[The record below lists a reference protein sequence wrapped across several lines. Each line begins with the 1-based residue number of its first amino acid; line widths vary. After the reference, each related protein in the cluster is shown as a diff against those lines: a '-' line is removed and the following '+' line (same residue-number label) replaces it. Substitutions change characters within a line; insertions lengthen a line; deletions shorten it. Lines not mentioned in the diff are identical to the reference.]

1 MVTHHGNSDNVDQQK
16 FISLLKSFDALKHW
30 KSQIVTVQ
38 LILKIYH
45 FPSLVYVRL
54 RTSGTGSLEYTIT
67 NCRQLKYL
75 YYHKWNYDSLHHIS
89 LPSSSS
95 CHLQQLYLRNVDLSA
110 AIVRVLS
117 AHGGLEQ
124 VILYNVTITT
134 SAITTLISNSPNLIL
149 LYIIMQG
156 LNHTVLNLKN

>member
-1 MVTHHGNSDNVDQQK
+1 M
-16 FISLLKSFDALKHW
+16 KSFDALKALEVVDCYCAVDT
-30 KSQIVTVQ
+30 KDLSLSYFT
-38 LILKIYH
+38 
-45 FPSLVYVRL
+45 SLVYVRL

-67 NCRQLKYL
+67 NCHQLKYL

-110 AIVRVLS
+110 AIVHVLS

-149 LYIIMQG
+149 LHIIMQG
-156 LNHTVLNLKN
+156 LKPYGFESEELKE